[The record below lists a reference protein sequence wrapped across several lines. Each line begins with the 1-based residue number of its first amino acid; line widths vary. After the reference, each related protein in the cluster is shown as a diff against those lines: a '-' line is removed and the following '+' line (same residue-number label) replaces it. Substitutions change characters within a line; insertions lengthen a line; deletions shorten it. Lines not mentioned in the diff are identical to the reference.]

1 MVSESGRLCDW
12 THRVLNSG
20 PAVVPESR
28 LVDSIHRLPPAEPP
42 DALSRPGMARH
53 AGIAHALPKSG
64 DVVAG
69 KYRIEKVVGEGG
81 MGIVYAAHHLVL
93 DKRVAMKLVLVDAL
107 RGEELVERFVREA
120 QAAARLQSEHVVR
133 VTDAGALENGMPF
146 LIMEYLEGCDLAALL
161 DLEGPLAAT
170 DVADYMLQALAALAQ
185 AHAAGIVHRDLKPAN
200 LFLAVRDDGG
210 NLVKVLDFG
219 ISKQQPGTARWKE
232 LTGKALLGTPA
243 YMSPEQ
249 LRSSKSVDARADL
262 WSLGVVMYELLTAKT
277 PFDGDGPGELFAAI
291 LETTPAKVRTHRAEL
306 PEAWDDVVGRCLA
319 RDANDRFQDA
329 AELAVALAP
338 LGSGR
343 VAHLVE
349 SIEHACARSVRM
361 LSKTDSALVAAAVKA
376 ANTSLPPPR
385 VSPEWERVPKSHATP
400 TFVTDKTIFAGVVP
414 SRPRTPRRRITVGSW
429 AAFAAVLVVAVAAF
443 AGRGSFRASPTSAQP
458 PLAAA
463 ASAPAEEPEAGVAA
477 PRAPDPPPPPT
488 ALAAATSEPKED
500 APPAPVLAVKPV
512 PASPAARKS
521 SAATKPKTVE
531 SRPQFL
537 KSWR

>member
-1 MVSESGRLCDW
+1 
-12 THRVLNSG
+12 
-20 PAVVPESR
+20 
-28 LVDSIHRLPPAEPP
+28 VDSIHRSPSVEAS
-42 DALSRPGMARH
+42 DATSGRGETRH

-81 MGIVYAAHHLVL
+81 MGIVYSAHHLVL

-146 LIMEYLEGCDLAALL
+146 LIMEYLEGCDLAELL
-161 DLEGPLAAT
+161 NVEGPLASS

-219 ISKQQPGTARWKE
+219 ISKQQPGTAHWKE

-262 WSLGVVMYELLTAKT
+262 WSLGVVMYELLSGKT

-291 LETTPAKVRTHRAEL
+291 LETTPAKVRTHRSEL
-306 PEAWDDVVGRCLA
+306 PEAWDDVIARCLL
-319 RDANDRFQDA
+319 RDVNARFQDA

-343 VAHLVE
+343 LTHLVE
-349 SIEHACARSVRM
+349 SIENACARSVRV

-376 ANTSLPPPR
+376 ANTSLPPPL
-385 VSPEWERVPKSHATP
+385 VSPESEREPKSHPTP

-414 SRPRTPRRRITVGSW
+414 SRLRSRSRLTVGSS
-429 AAFAAVLVVAVAAF
+429 AAFASAAFASVLLAAF
-443 AGRGSFRASPTSAQP
+443 AGRGALRASVESP
-458 PLAAA
+458 P
-463 ASAPAEEPEAGVAA
+463 APSY
-477 PRAPDPPPPPT
+477 
-488 ALAAATSEPKED
+488 AAATQPAAPLE
-500 APPAPVLAVKPV
+500 PPARAPAPADGPDGPAPKPV
-512 PASPAARKS
+512 PAATETSRPTPATVSGAPEDAPVPPVVAAKPAPPPLALRKS
-521 SAATKPKTVE
+521 TAPAKMKTVE
-531 SRPQFL
+531 SRPTFL